1 MTPRSE
7 IVPDEVL
14 ETLRTLATPPLAN
27 AIDETGAGGVMLG
40 LHAAGPGLRCVG
52 RAVTA
57 REATGPKGSFPVED
71 FKVGHM
77 IDAAGPGDVIVVANG
92 GAPVST
98 WGGMASYAAKLKGIE
113 GLIVDGGVRDRE
125 EIVAFGFPVFS
136 AHMVPTPGKTRIRVE
151 AINEPV
157 VAAGIP
163 VSPGDVIVAD
173 GTGVVVLPAARAA
186 EIARLAAGYAADDA
200 RAMEEMDRGLSFR
213 EALAKFAKI

>member
-1 MTPRSE
+1 MTR
-7 IVPDEVL
+7 VPDEVL
-14 ETLRTLATPPLAN
+14 ESLRSLATPTLAN

-57 REATGPKGSFPVED
+57 REVTAPFGSFPTSD

-125 EIVAFGFPVFS
+125 EILEFGFPVFS
-136 AHMVPTPGKTRIRVE
+136 AQMVPTPGKTRIRVE
-151 AINEPV
+151 AIGEPI

-173 GTGVVVLPAARAA
+173 GTGVVVLPADRAA
-186 EIARLAAGYAADDA
+186 EIAELALGYARDDA
-200 RAMEEMDRGLSFR
+200 RAMEEMRNGLSFR
-213 EALAKFAKI
+213 DALAKFAKI

>member
-1 MTPRSE
+1 MS
-7 IVPDEVL
+7 VPDTVLEVL
-14 ETLRTLATPPLAN
+14 RGLATPTLAN
-27 AIDETGAGGVMLG
+27 AIDETGAGGVLLG

-57 REATGPKGSFPVED
+57 REVTGPFGSFPVED

-125 EIVAFGFPVFS
+125 EIQEFGFPVFS
-136 AHMVPTPGKTRIRVE
+136 AHMVPTPGKTRIRIE
-151 AINEPV
+151 AIGEPV
-157 VAAGIP
+157 VACGIP
-163 VSPGDVIVAD
+163 INPGDIIVAD
-173 GTGVVVLPAARAA
+173 GTGVVALPADRAE
-186 EIARLAAGYAADDA
+186 EIATLAAGYAKDDA
-200 RAMEEMDRGLSFR
+200 QAMEEMRGGLSFR

>member
-1 MTPRSE
+1 MR
-7 IVPDEVL
+7 VAD
-14 ETLRTLATPPLAN
+14 ETLELLRGIATPTLAN

-57 REATGPKGSFPVED
+57 REVTRPFGSFGVED

-125 EIVAFGFPVFS
+125 EILEFGFPVFS
-136 AHMVPTPGKTRIRVE
+136 AHMVPTPGKTRIRIE
-151 AINEPV
+151 EIGGPI
-157 VAAGIP
+157 VAGGVA
-163 VSPGDVIVAD
+163 VNPGDVIVAD

-200 RAMEEMDRGLSFR
+200 KAMEEMRAGLSFR